1 MSAIVENIQRIEN
14 KINPKGATL
23 IAVSKTKPVEMLME
37 AYNAGFKRFG
47 ENYVQELVG
56 KYEQMPKDIE
66 WHLIGHLQ
74 SNKVKYIAGFV
85 SMIHSVDSFKLLKEI
100 DKQAQKHNRVI
111 DCLLQ
116 IHIAEEETKSG
127 MSQEEAIEIVNAADL
142 AELKNV
148 RIVGLMGMTTLTDDE
163 IQVRKEFRELKTF
176 FDKLKQQPQT
186 NNLKIEILSMGMS
199 GDYEIAIEEGSTMVR
214 VGSKIFGN
222 R

>member
-1 MSAIVENIQRIEN
+1 MIEKIKEIQSE
-14 KINPKGATL
+14 INPKGATL
-23 IAVSKTKPVEMLME
+23 IAVSKTKPIELLMQ

-74 SNKVKYIAGFV
+74 SNKVKYIAPFV
-85 SMIHSVDSFKLLKEI
+85 SMIHSVDSFKLLNEI
-100 DKQAQKHNRVI
+100 NKQAAKYDRII

-127 MSQEEAIEIVNAADL
+127 MSEAEALEILNSESLKD
-142 AELKNV
+142 LKNIK
-148 RIVGLMGMTTLTDDE
+148 IVGFMGMTTLTDDE
-163 IQVRKEFRELKTF
+163 IQIRKEFRTLKKF
-176 FDKLKQQPQT
+176 FDKVKNDQI
-186 NNLKIEILSMGMS
+186 KILSMGMS
-199 GDYEIAIEEGSTMVR
+199 GDYAIAVEEGSTMVR